1 MLDLV
6 DDGSSW
12 EEIVELA
19 KGIEIAGASMINTGI
34 GWHEARIPTI
44 ATSVPRGAF
53 SWVTKKMKG
62 EVGIPLCTTNRI
74 NSPDVAEDVLA
85 NGCADVISMARPFL
99 ADPYFVQKAIENR
112 ADEINTCIGEKHIY
126 TMVVMVMMMMMI
138 VMVMMR

>member
-19 KGIEIAGASMINTGI
+19 KGIEASGASMINTGI

-44 ATSVPRGAF
+44 ATAVPRGAF

-62 EVGIPLCTTNRI
+62 EVNIPLCTTNRI

-85 NGCADVISMARPFL
+85 NGCADMISMARPFL
-99 ADPYFVQKAIENR
+99 ADPYFVKKAMEKR
-112 ADEINTCIGEKHIY
+112 ADEINTCIGE
-126 TMVVMVMMMMMI
+126 
-138 VMVMMR
+138 